1 MNKITNFETYL
12 FTSPKKLII
21 LVSTKNNQEKI
32 YKKELILNTN
42 SNELDL
48 KLIDDFLKDNIF
60 KIEKLLKNFVEN
72 IYLIINSE
80 DFCSVNISIK
90 QNNYGE
96 LINNN
101 SLINPLYE
109 VKDQCKKTLLNQ
121 KIIHLLIDEY
131 QIDGNRYASLPK
143 DVMCDFFSLNVRFIC
158 LPIKLIKDFEEIL
171 KKYQISVNQIVSE
184 EYTQKYFTGQD
195 INLFEMTKKIISGCN
210 ENEVAL
216 TSKSQKNKG
225 FFEKFF
231 DFFG

>member
-90 QNNYGE
+90 
-96 LINNN
+96 
-101 SLINPLYE
+101 
-109 VKDQCKKTLLNQ
+109 
-121 KIIHLLIDEY
+121 
-131 QIDGNRYASLPK
+131 
-143 DVMCDFFSLNVRFIC
+143 
-158 LPIKLIKDFEEIL
+158 
-171 KKYQISVNQIVSE
+171 
-184 EYTQKYFTGQD
+184 
-195 INLFEMTKKIISGCN
+195 
-210 ENEVAL
+210 
-216 TSKSQKNKG
+216 
-225 FFEKFF
+225 
-231 DFFG
+231 